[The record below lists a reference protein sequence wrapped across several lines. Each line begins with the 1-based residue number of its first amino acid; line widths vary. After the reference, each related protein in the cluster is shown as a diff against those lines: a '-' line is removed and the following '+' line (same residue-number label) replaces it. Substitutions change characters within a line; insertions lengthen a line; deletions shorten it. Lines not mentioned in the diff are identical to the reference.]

1 MPKVINTQIRRNNS
15 NNTTY
20 VVKKFDNGTYV
31 FNTYQLVKGCYYLV
45 KKQKGVCGT
54 TNLIS

>member
-45 KKQKGVCGT
+45 KRQKGVCVV
-54 TNLIS
+54 